1 MRYGD
6 RLKVDMSPG
15 RMVIFV
21 EEDLWVLYFPRIFG
35 TIKFFVSQSIESN
48 RVQYDQNPACFNV
61 LDAIR
66 DMTLGRRNALP
77 NNEAVHVFEKF
88 MLGFRAISLLE
99 GTMTHKLIKSALA
112 DISSSVDQ
120 LMDKSKQYG
129 LSKWSSLQAA
139 EKIMKAALDLKGAS
153 FPKIHNLRD
162 LTKEARKHGIVGDW
176 DMLINHI
183 QCTPSIRYGDESCDR
198 ISALLAHNSLF
209 GLIVLLVE
217 SGAPFKSS
225 VSIKQTKR

>member
-1 MRYGD
+1 MVELIPDDDHQFSELMTKIDLELARNGRDISARPMEALGVLSTNYGIPLPITEPPENAKHESAKHWPTSSRVYQWYEMRYGD

-99 GTMTHKLIKSALA
+99 GTMTHKL
-112 DISSSVDQ
+112 
-120 LMDKSKQYG
+120 
-129 LSKWSSLQAA
+129 
-139 EKIMKAALDLKGAS
+139 
-153 FPKIHNLRD
+153 
-162 LTKEARKHGIVGDW
+162 T
-176 DMLINHI
+176 
-183 QCTPSIRYGDESCDR
+183 SIR
-198 ISALLAHNSLF
+198 
-209 GLIVLLVE
+209 
-217 SGAPFKSS
+217 
-225 VSIKQTKR
+225 Q